1 MCGFG
6 TPATKGLQPLIQVM
20 ASFPIPPSPS
30 WQHGEPVYDPTDP
43 TCFCI
48 ASCSSCLQ
56 AQGWCK
62 PRTPTTVRHNALLAW
77 NRRLQ
82 DQSILKWIQHAP
94 NTFLRGY
101 IQHSNACLLHARIP
115 LSVCTKTSTSR
126 ITYFYF
132 FLLQCWLGCL
142 GYLLKKKIQKKY
154 S

>member
-48 ASCSSCLQ
+48 PSCSSCLQ

-62 PRTPTTVRHNALLAW
+62 PRTPTTVHHNALLAW
-77 NRRLQ
+77 NRGLQ
-82 DQSILKWIQHAP
+82 DQSILKWIQHTP
-94 NTFLRGY
+94 NSFLGGY
-101 IQHSNACLLHARIP
+101 IQHAFYIPEFLSQCVQKPQLLELPIFIFFFCNA
-115 LSVCTKTSTSR
+115 
-126 ITYFYF
+126 
-132 FLLQCWLGCL
+132 G
-142 GYLLKKKIQKKY
+142 
-154 S
+154 